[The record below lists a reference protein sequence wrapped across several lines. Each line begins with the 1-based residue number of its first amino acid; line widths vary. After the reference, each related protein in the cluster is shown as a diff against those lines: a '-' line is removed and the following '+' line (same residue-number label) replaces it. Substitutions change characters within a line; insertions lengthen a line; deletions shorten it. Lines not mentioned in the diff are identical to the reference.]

1 MPGTLLTFSS
11 GNGAWARHFRSLKF
25 DIISDKYD
33 LGVGVGRKGAASWEE
48 TEYASRPAI
57 TPAAN
62 TPIRSRFL
70 VFPEL

>member
-1 MPGTLLTFSS
+1 MIWG
-11 GNGAWARHFRSLKF
+11 GEG
-25 DIISDKYD
+25 
-33 LGVGVGRKGAASWEE
+33 KGAASWEE

-70 VFPEL
+70 VFLEL

>member
-11 GNGAWARHFRSLKF
+11 RNGFSARHFRSLKF

-33 LGVGVGRKGAASWEE
+33 LVKGGRKGAASWEE
-48 TEYASRPAI
+48 TECASRPEI

-62 TPIRSRFL
+62 TPIYSSFL
-70 VFPEL
+70 LLPE